1 MFTPLENIGGLAA
14 AKSCEIGDY
23 YGIGVLLCFL
33 KLLQVTVN
41 RVEKEEGCFE
51 SPNKP
56 VLEVFLFLQ

>member
-41 RVEKEEGCFE
+41 SVEKEERLLRK
-51 SPNKP
+51 S
-56 VLEVFLFLQ
+56 Q